1 MIAESCE
8 LRNKLLE
15 VGIRQK
21 LFTLI
26 SECPGLHFRDVQRRT
41 EAATGNLSYHLE
53 HLVKA
58 GLLETVRD
66 GKYLR
71 YYACNEMSVEQIGIL
86 KLARLKTDR
95 HILLFLLQ
103 NETSTNEQ
111 LSEIL
116 HLSPSTVSW
125 HIKKLVNA
133 HILNA
138 SAVGR
143 KIIYSIRDSEL
154 VSRVLIKYKESFLD
168 ILVDRFVEMWEL

>member
-1 MIAESCE
+1 
-8 LRNKLLE
+8 
-15 VGIRQK
+15 
-21 LFTLI
+21 
-26 SECPGLHFRDVQRRT
+26 
-41 EAATGNLSYHLE
+41 
-53 HLVKA
+53 
-58 GLLETVRD
+58 
-66 GKYLR
+66 
-71 YYACNEMSVEQIGIL
+71 MSVEQIGIL